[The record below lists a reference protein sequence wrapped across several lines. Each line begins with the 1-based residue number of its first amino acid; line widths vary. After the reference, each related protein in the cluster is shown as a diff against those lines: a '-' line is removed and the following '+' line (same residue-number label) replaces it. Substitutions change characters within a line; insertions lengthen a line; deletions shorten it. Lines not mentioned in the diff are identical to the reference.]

1 MRRVF
6 ADNDVLLDAAHWG
19 FLDVI
24 PRMVGAPWESITVLD
39 SLRFRTKKCDPKLFS
54 NPRVA
59 AELAQR
65 IQLTAPPPG
74 LDLAVLSRL
83 EEMPGLDGGEI
94 ILISALAFWLP
105 KGEGLL
111 LTGDKRALRAL
122 AHPSISDIADML
134 RGKVLCREHLLR
146 HVLEVS
152 GPVALATGVDQA
164 RGRDKATDCIVP
176 PACSASAPSIHE
188 GLTSYLGDLAKI
200 TTVLV
205 HP

>member
-6 ADNDVLLDAAHWG
+6 ADNDILLDAAHWG
-19 FLDVI
+19 FLDFI
-24 PRMVGAPWESITVLD
+24 PDMLEAPWESITVLD
-39 SLRFRTKKCDPKLFS
+39 SLRFRTKKSDPKLFS

-59 AELAQR
+59 EQLAQR
-65 IQLTAPPPG
+65 LQLTAPAPG

-94 ILISALAFWLP
+94 ILISSLAFWLS

-122 AHPSISDIADML
+122 AHPGISDIAAML
-134 RGKVLCREHLLR
+134 RGRVLCREHLIR
-146 HVLEVS
+146 HVLVS
-152 GPVALATGVDQA
+152 RGPVALSTGVDQA

-176 PACSASAPSIHE
+176 PVCIASASSIHE
-188 GLTSYLGDLAKI
+188 GLTSYLGELAKAS
-200 TTVLV
+200 TVLV